1 MRNRTMS
8 TNPMNNTIKYIE
20 MRMEMLREE
29 LAKNPSDENKLII
42 NHSIGEL
49 TMVLQLLKKR
59 SNDEERMEKTTE

>member
-1 MRNRTMS
+1 
-8 TNPMNNTIKYIE
+8 
-20 MRMEMLREE
+20 MLREE
-29 LAKNPSDENKLII
+29 LAKNPSDENTLII

>member
-20 MRMEMLREE
+20 MRLEMLREE
-29 LAKNPSDENKLII
+29 LAKNPSDENTLII

-59 SNDEERMEKTTE
+59 MNLK